1 MTALLLPGAWALAAR
16 PQGPSRRLAI
26 AVVLVVALHL
36 ALLWLATRPVQMPVP
51 PDHRVW
57 VQLLRSVP
65 AAPPPRVMSPQAPPH
80 APPQAQP
87 ARNRAQDRSAGSS
100 APRVSREST
109 APAPAVEAAPP
120 QAAAP
125 APAPYSDPLAG
136 PPAAAPP
143 APATLPPDVLQQ
155 ALKAAG
161 AIDRELR
168 TERRQSLSLD
178 ADSVQAKLDKG
189 FAAAHAA
196 VKPKWYEKA
205 QVELFSAPNDPRRI
219 YQITTALGTYCLFY
233 PDKASMSVNSSAG
246 SGHASF
252 GQPLMGSCPQRF

>member
-1 MTALLLPGAWALAAR
+1 MTALVSPGVWTTTAR
-16 PQGPSRRLAI
+16 QQRPSRRLPV

-36 ALLWLATRPVQMPVP
+36 VLFWLATRPVQVPAP

-57 VQLLRSVP
+57 IQLLRPVP
-65 AAPPPRVMSPQAPPH
+65 AAPRLQTT
-80 APPQAQP
+80 APPQARQRP
-87 ARNRAQDRSAGSS
+87 QDRSAALTAPP
-100 APRVSREST
+100 APRDV
-109 APAPAVEAAPP
+109 PAPATAAEPAP
-120 QAAAP
+120 QQ
-125 APAPYSDPLAG
+125 APAPYIDPLA
-136 PPAAAPP
+136 APSATAQA

-168 TERRQSLSLD
+168 TERRQSLTLD
-178 ADSVQAKLDKG
+178 PNSVQAKLDKG

-246 SGHASF
+246 AGHASF

>member
-1 MTALLLPGAWALAAR
+1 MTALVAPDVWAMERWQQR
-16 PQGPSRRLAI
+16 PARRLPI
-26 AVVLVVALHL
+26 SVGLVVALHL
-36 ALLWLATRPVQMPVP
+36 TLFWLATRPVQVPAP

-57 VQLLRSVP
+57 IQLLQPVP
-65 AAPPPRVMSPQAPPH
+65 AAPRPH
-80 APPQAQP
+80 VTKQREALPVRQ
-87 ARNRAQDRSAGSS
+87 RAEGRSA
-100 APRVSREST
+100 AST
-109 APAPAVEAAPP
+109 APQVSRDVSAPTPATAVESEP
-120 QAAAP
+120 QQ
-125 APAPYSDPLAG
+125 APAPYIDPL
-136 PPAAAPP
+136 AAPP
-143 APATLPPDVLQQ
+143 ANPRAAPAALPPDVLQQ

-168 TERRQSLSLD
+168 TERRQSLTLD

-205 QVELFSAPNDPRRI
+205 QIELFSAPNDPRRI

-233 PDKASMSVNSSAG
+233 PDKASISANASAG

>member
-1 MTALLLPGAWALAAR
+1 
-16 PQGPSRRLAI
+16 LAI
-26 AVVLVVALHL
+26 AVVLVAALHL
-36 ALLWLATRPVQMPVP
+36 ALLWLASRPVQMPVP

-57 VQLLRSVP
+57 IQLLRPVP
-65 AAPPPRVMSPQAPPH
+65 VAPPPRVMSPQAPP
-80 APPQAQP
+80 QAQP
-87 ARNRAQDRSAGSS
+87 ARNRAQNRSTGST

-109 APAPAVEAAPP
+109 ASASAPAVEAAPP
-120 QAAAP
+120 QAAVPAP
-125 APAPYSDPLAG
+125 SPAPYSDPLAA
-136 PPAAAPP
+136 PPAAAPS

>member
-1 MTALLLPGAWALAAR
+1 MTALFLPGAWALAAR

-26 AVVLVVALHL
+26 AVVLVAALHL

-57 VQLLRSVP
+57 IQLLRPVP
-65 AAPPPRVMSPQAPPH
+65 VAPPPRVMSPQAPP
-80 APPQAQP
+80 QAQP
-87 ARNRAQDRSAGSS
+87 ARNWAQDRSAVSTP
-100 APRVSREST
+100 PRVSREST

-125 APAPYSDPLAG
+125 APYSDPLAV
-136 PPAAAPP
+136 PPSAAPS

>member
-51 PDHRVW
+51 PDRRVW
-57 VQLLRSVP
+57 IQLLRPVP
-65 AAPPPRVMSPQAPPH
+65 AAPPPRVMSPQTPS
-80 APPQAQP
+80 QAQP
-87 ARNRAQDRSAGSS
+87 ARNRAQDRPAVPT

-120 QAAAP
+120 QAAV
-125 APAPYSDPLAG
+125 PAPYIDPLAA
-136 PPAAAPP
+136 PPAVAPS

-178 ADSVQAKLDKG
+178 ADSVQARLDKG

-205 QVELFSAPNDPRRI
+205 QIELFSAPNDPRRI
-219 YQITTALGTYCLFY
+219 YQVTTALGTYCLFY

>member
-1 MTALLLPGAWALAAR
+1 MRAQ

-26 AVVLVVALHL
+26 SVALVVALHL
-36 ALLWLATRPVQMPVP
+36 ALFRLATRPVQAPAP

-57 VQLLRSVP
+57 IQLLQPVP
-65 AAPPPRVMSPQAPPH
+65 AAPRLQTTAPPK
-80 APPQAQP
+80 AQP
-87 ARNRAQDRSAGSS
+87 ARERTQMRSAAST
-100 APRVSREST
+100 APQVSRELSAPT
-109 APAPAVEAAPP
+109 PAPATAVDAAPQQALAPYIDPLAAPP
-120 QAAAP
+120 ANPRA
-125 APAPYSDPLAG
+125 
-136 PPAAAPP
+136 

-168 TERRQSLSLD
+168 TERRQSLTLD
-178 ADSVQAKLDKG
+178 ADSIQAKLDKG

-205 QVELFSAPNDPRRI
+205 QIELFSAPNDPRRI

-233 PDKASMSVNSSAG
+233 PDKASISANASAG

>member
-1 MTALLLPGAWALAAR
+1 MTAFVTPDVWAMERWQQR
-16 PQGPSRRLAI
+16 PVRRLPI
-26 AVVLVVALHL
+26 SVVLVVALHL
-36 ALLWLATRPVQMPVP
+36 ALLWLATRPVQVPAP

-57 VQLLRSVP
+57 IQLLQPVP
-65 AAPPPRVMSPQAPPH
+65 AAPRPHLTKPRDAPP
-80 APPQAQP
+80 
-87 ARNRAQDRSAGSS
+87 ARQRAEDRSAAST
-100 APRVSREST
+100 APRVSRDV
-109 APAPAVEAAPP
+109 PAPATAVDAEP
-120 QAAAP
+120 QQ
-125 APAPYSDPLAG
+125 APAPYIDPL
-136 PPAAAPP
+136 AAPP
-143 APATLPPDVLQQ
+143 ANPRAASAALPPDVLQQ

-168 TERRQSLSLD
+168 TERRQSLTLD
-178 ADSVQAKLDKG
+178 VDSVQAKLDKG

-205 QVELFSAPNDPRRI
+205 QIELFSAPNDPRRI

-233 PDKASMSVNSSAG
+233 PDKASISANAGAG